1 MLSCAAN
8 ILTKVLLNTVCK
20 VNSDSGHE
28 TEFWLVRVLVC
39 ASAHTGQRS
48 LVYPLVMF

>member
-1 MLSCAAN
+1 MVSCAAN

-28 TEFWLVRVLVC
+28 TG
-39 ASAHTGQRS
+39 SSSGS
-48 LVYPLVMF
+48 

>member
-1 MLSCAAN
+1 MVSSAAN

-28 TEFWLVRVLVC
+28 MAIWLVRVFVC

-48 LVYPLVMF
+48 LVYPFVMV